1 MGNNFEFLSARQ
13 RLDLKLTLK
22 RRALIHNTFRID
34 DLQRSAGA
42 RVLGCRPQIVR
53 FDSFSQIVSDS
64 GVQAAV
70 TTHQNVNDV
79 EPFPE
84 IPANQANPNQANQL
98 FCSND
103 SAIFGTLLA

>member
-1 MGNNFEFLSARQ
+1 
-13 RLDLKLTLK
+13 
-22 RRALIHNTFRID
+22 
-34 DLQRSAGA
+34 
-42 RVLGCRPQIVR
+42 VR
-53 FDSFSQIVSDS
+53 FDSFDQIVSDS